1 MSEKK
6 EQKNIIAIIRSS
18 FFIILFIL
26 IYAYFCIIGYVSN
39 KSGEPVT
46 NETILFCIIL
56 IMLACGLF
64 LNHIRINNLIK
75 SKENQ
80 KIE

>member
-26 IYAYFCIIGYVSN
+26 IYAYFSIIAYVSN

-46 NETILFCIIL
+46 SETILLCIIL